1 MSEFP
6 MFVEL
11 AGQSCLVVGGGQVA
25 GRKTRVLTDC
35 GALVTVAAPEI
46 GEELKRNPA
55 VTILERPFREEDLE
69 KDWALVIA
77 ASDDP
82 QVNARVT
89 ALCREKRIPVN
100 RADEQGK
107 GGFLF
112 PALIHRGDLTIGIST
127 GGASPAAA
135 GYFRRLIET
144 VLPEKT
150 EKMLSSL
157 RCCREVVSKKLPK
170 EKRRSALLAA
180 AKQTLEKGDCLT
192 QQEQQRLLN
201 CVEKGEP
208 VTGRVHLVGAGCGSA
223 DLITVRGL
231 RLVQSC
237 DALVYDELIDK
248 ALLDAAPP
256 WAEKISMGKRA
267 GKESARQEDI
277 IETMIS
283 LARQGKTVVRLKG
296 GDPYL
301 FGRGG
306 EEQLALQAAGIAWDE
321 VPGIPSAIGIPAQF
335 GIPVTHRNVSR
346 SLHIITAHT
355 ADTGVLPPDMEKYAQ
370 LSGTLVFLMGL
381 GKLEAISKSLMENG
395 KDPAT
400 PAAVLSGG
408 NAKQQCIRGS
418 LETIA
423 QLAKDAQAPA
433 IILVGAV
440 AGELER

>member
-11 AGQSCLVVGGGQVA
+11 AGESCLVVGGGQVA

-150 EKMLSSL
+150 EKMLASL
-157 RCCREVVSKKLPK
+157 RRCREVVSKKLPK
-170 EKRRSALLAA
+170 EKRRCALLAA

-201 CVEKGEP
+201 CLEKGGP

-248 ALLDAAPP
+248 ALLNAAPP
-256 WAEKISMGKRA
+256 WAEKIPMGKRA

-306 EEQLALQAAGIAWDE
+306 EEQLALQAAGIVWDE

-355 ADTGVLPPDMEKYAQ
+355 ADTGGLPPDMEKYAQ

>member
-89 ALCREKRIPVN
+89 ALCREKRIQVN

-150 EKMLSSL
+150 EKMLASL
-157 RCCREVVSKKLPK
+157 RRSREVVSKKLPK
-170 EKRRSALLAA
+170 EKRRCALLAA

-201 CVEKGEP
+201 CLEQGEP

-256 WAEKISMGKRA
+256 WAEKIAMGKRA

-306 EEQLALQAAGIAWDE
+306 EEQLALQAAGIVWDE

-355 ADTGVLPPDMEKYAQ
+355 ADTGGLPPDMEKYAQ
-370 LSGTLVFLMGL
+370 LEGTLVFLMGL
-381 GKLEAISKSLMENG
+381 GKLSLIAESLMKNG
-395 KDPAT
+395 KSPST

-408 NAKQQCIRGS
+408 NAPNPVCIRGT

-423 QLAKDAQAPA
+423 QLAKDVQPPA
-433 IILVGAV
+433 IILVGEV
-440 AGELER
+440 AAMS

>member
-1 MSEFP
+1 MSAFP

-11 AGQSCLVVGGGQVA
+11 AGESCLVVGGGQVA
-25 GRKTRVLTDC
+25 ARKARVLMDC
-35 GALVTVAAPEI
+35 GAAVTVAAPEI
-46 GEELKRNPA
+46 GEELKQNPA
-55 VTILERPFREEDLE
+55 VTILERPFREADLE
-69 KDWALVIA
+69 TDWALVIA

-89 ALCREKRIPVN
+89 ALCRERRIPVN
-100 RADEQGK
+100 RADGGGR

-112 PALIHRGDLTIGIST
+112 PALIQRGDLTVGIST

-135 GYFRRLIET
+135 GYFRRLVEA

-150 EKMLSSL
+150 GEMLASL
-157 RCCREVVSKKLPK
+157 RRCREVIFQRLPK
-170 EKRRSALLAA
+170 EKRRNALLAA

-192 QQEQQRLLN
+192 QQEQQRLWERL
-201 CVEKGEP
+201 EREER

-223 DLITVRGL
+223 DWITVRGL

-237 DALVYDELIDK
+237 DALIYDELIDK

-256 WAEKISMGKRA
+256 WADKIPMGKRA

-277 IETMIS
+277 LERMIS

-306 EEQLALQAAGIAWDE
+306 EELLALQAAGIPCDE

-355 ADTGVLPPDMEKYAQ
+355 ADTGGLPPDMEKYAQ

-381 GKLEAISKSLMENG
+381 GKLEAITKSLLENG
-395 KDPAT
+395 KAPAT

-408 NAKQQCIRGS
+408 NAGQQCIRGS

-423 QLAKDAQAPA
+423 QLAKDAQPPA

>member
-11 AGQSCLVVGGGQVA
+11 AGESCLVVGGGQVA

-69 KDWALVIA
+69 KDWTLVIA

-306 EEQLALQAAGIAWDE
+306 EEQLALQAAGIVWDE

>member
-11 AGQSCLVVGGGQVA
+11 AGESCLVVGGGQVA

-157 RCCREVVSKKLPK
+157 RRCREVVSKKLPK
-170 EKRRSALLAA
+170 EKRRCALLAA

-201 CVEKGEP
+201 CLEKGEP

-256 WAEKISMGKRA
+256 WAERISMGKRA

-306 EEQLALQAAGIAWDE
+306 EEQLALQAAGIVWDE

>member
-11 AGQSCLVVGGGQVA
+11 AGESCLVVGGGQVA
-25 GRKTRVLTDC
+25 GRKARVLTDC

-69 KDWALVIA
+69 KDWTLVIA

-89 ALCREKRIPVN
+89 ALCREKRIQVN

-112 PALIHRGDLTIGIST
+112 PALIQRGDLTVGIST

-157 RCCREVVSKKLPK
+157 RRCREVVSKKLPK

-201 CVEKGEP
+201 CLEKGEP

-256 WAEKISMGKRA
+256 WAERISMGKRA

-306 EEQLALQAAGIAWDE
+306 EEQLALQAAGIVWDE

-355 ADTGVLPPDMEKYAQ
+355 ADTGGLPPDMKKYAQ

-381 GKLEAISKSLMENG
+381 GKLEAIANSLMENG

>member
-201 CVEKGEP
+201 CLEKGEP

-256 WAEKISMGKRA
+256 WAERISMGKRA

-306 EEQLALQAAGIAWDE
+306 EEQLALQAAGIVWDE

>member
-25 GRKTRVLTDC
+25 GRKARVLTDC

-201 CVEKGEP
+201 CVGKGEP

-306 EEQLALQAAGIAWDE
+306 EEQLALQAAGIVWDE

-381 GKLEAISKSLMENG
+381 GKLEAIANSLMENG

>member
-89 ALCREKRIPVN
+89 ALCREKRIQVN

-150 EKMLSSL
+150 EKMLASL
-157 RCCREVVSKKLPK
+157 RRSREVVSKKLPK
-170 EKRRSALLAA
+170 EKRRCALLAA

-201 CVEKGEP
+201 CLEQGEP

-256 WAEKISMGKRA
+256 WAEKIAMGKRA

-306 EEQLALQAAGIAWDE
+306 EEQLALQAAGIVWDE

-433 IILVGAV
+433 IILIGAV

>member
-69 KDWALVIA
+69 KDWTLVIA

-89 ALCREKRIPVN
+89 ALCREKRIQVN

-127 GGASPAAA
+127 GGTSPAAA

-150 EKMLSSL
+150 EKMLASL
-157 RCCREVVSKKLPK
+157 RRCREVVSKKLPK
-170 EKRRSALLAA
+170 EKRRCALLAA

-201 CVEKGEP
+201 CLEKGEP

-231 RLVQSC
+231 RLVQGC

-256 WAEKISMGKRA
+256 WAEKIAMGKRA

-306 EEQLALQAAGIAWDE
+306 EEQLALQAAGIVWDE

-433 IILVGAV
+433 IILIGAV

>member
-25 GRKTRVLTDC
+25 GRKARVLTDC

-306 EEQLALQAAGIAWDE
+306 EEQLALQAAGIVWDE

-355 ADTGVLPPDMEKYAQ
+355 ADTEGLPPDMEKYAQ